1 MSRFG
6 LGFIGAGG
14 VPGNDA
20 FTKILLHMDGSN
32 GGTSF
37 PDVNA
42 GGSAHAWSP
51 TNATTST
58 SAAKFG
64 PSSMLG
70 AAGYISTPAHAD
82 FDIGTQDAAFDFWFN
97 NNGIGTTGYGI
108 AGQQDSVASVGSIS
122 FLVTRL
128 GSPGYIRVVAVNSAA
143 SLGID
148 LRSTTDFAGTSVWTH
163 IAFTKSGTSF
173 RLFVNRV
180 QEDTTKTLDSVNAST
195 RPFTIG
201 RAGDAGAGFS
211 ALIDE
216 VRLSVGDS
224 RWTTNGTP
232 PTGPYI

>member
-6 LGFIGAGG
+6 FGFIGAGG

-32 GGTSF
+32 GGTTF
-37 PDVNA
+37 TDVNA
-42 GGSAHAWSP
+42 GGSAHTWTP
-51 TNATTST
+51 TNATTS
-58 SAAKFG
+58 SLAAKFG
-64 PSSMLG
+64 PTSMLG
-70 AAGYISTPAHAD
+70 SAGYITTPAHAD
-82 FDIGTQDAAFDFWFN
+82 FNIGTSDAAVDFWFN
-97 NNGIGTTGYGI
+97 NNGVGSTGYGL
-108 AGQQDSVASVGSIS
+108 AGQQDSIGNLGSIS
-122 FLVTRL
+122 FIVSRSG
-128 GSPGYIRVVAVNSAA
+128 GSGVIQFIVVDGTVSTQI
-143 SLGID
+143 SLQ
-148 LRSTTDFAGTSVWTH
+148 STTTFAGTSAWNH
-163 IAFTKSGTSF
+163 IALTKSGTSF

-195 RPFTIG
+195 RPLTIG